1 MSRGITSA
9 LNTVFTSQSIRPF
22 VAVDLAF
29 SGANVRVWTG
39 LGNITFASTTFV
51 GTGEVLGISPIT
63 ENGTVQANGMVV
75 SFNGLDSS
83 LVSAALTENY
93 QGRSAIIYLGALNA
107 DYTVVAD
114 PYVFF
119 KGRMDKM
126 SISDNGESAQ
136 IKVSLESRLIDLNRN
151 RVRRFTDVDQQTEFA
166 GDLGFKFVESLQEKS
181 IDWGSG

>member
-1 MSRGITSA
+1 
-9 LNTVFTSQSIRPF
+9 
-22 VAVDLAF
+22 
-29 SGANVRVWTG
+29 
-39 LGNITFASTTFV
+39 
-51 GTGEVLGISPIT
+51 
-63 ENGTVQANGMVV
+63 MVV

-107 DYTVVAD
+107 DYTVVSD

>member
-93 QGRSAIIYLGALNA
+93 QGRSAIISLGALNA
-107 DYTVVAD
+107 D
-114 PYVFF
+114 
-119 KGRMDKM
+119 
-126 SISDNGESAQ
+126 
-136 IKVSLESRLIDLNRN
+136 
-151 RVRRFTDVDQQTEFA
+151 
-166 GDLGFKFVESLQEKS
+166 
-181 IDWGSG
+181 